1 MFFEVSFK
9 ERLKG
14 LREDRDLT
22 QLEVAQALNIT
33 RAALANYEQ
42 GTREPDIELLVKIA
56 NYFDITLDY
65 LLCRTNLKLSFKKL
79 YAPQK
84 KKRK

>member
-1 MFFEVSFK
+1 MFFELTFK

-14 LREDRDLT
+14 LREDHDLT

-42 GTREPDIELLVKIA
+42 GTREPDIKLLVKIA

-79 YAPQK
+79 YAPRK